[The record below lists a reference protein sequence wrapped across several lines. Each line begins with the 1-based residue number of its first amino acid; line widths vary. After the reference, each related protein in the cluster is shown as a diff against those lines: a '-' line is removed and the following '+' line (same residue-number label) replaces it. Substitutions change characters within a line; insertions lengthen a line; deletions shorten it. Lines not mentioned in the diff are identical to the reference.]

1 MRLNRNMLS
10 MRSGSYN
17 MQTSVFRSGEFF
29 PEHCH
34 DFHEFFLVADGVLE
48 HTLNGKVSLLPAG
61 SVQLILPGDTHI
73 VACAKGS
80 PEVRIYNCNVNS
92 EEMLKVLYFSSAGY
106 DFPLDD
112 CVQTAKMAPDHHW
125 RHLLDLARET
135 CGMRDDGTPLKN
147 SLLRLLTQEVV
158 TVLMSRSFREKAAPP
173 QWLAES
179 VEEMKKKKQLRR
191 RTSAPDFAFRA
202 DSGASLPFHEEIL
215 RNLAAGVCDLSASG
229 RCGLPAAAYG
239 TRGFHNCVRCRISQF
254 VILPPLFSAEVWNDS
269 PEISCAFPDH
279 AALIRSREVRLPE
292 RLSGAGN
299 VSRISSSVSEA
310 IRRAS

>member
-158 TVLMSRSFREKAAPP
+158 TVLMSRSFREKATPP

-179 VEEMKKKKQLRR
+179 VEEMKKKNNYAEGLPRLI
-191 RTSAPDFAFRA
+191 
-202 DSGASLPFHEEIL
+202 SL
-215 RNLAAGVCDLSASG
+215 SG
-229 RCGLPAAAYG
+229 RTQEHLCRSMKKYYGISPQEYVISLRLEDAASQLLHTGREVSTIAFDV
-239 TRGFHNCVRCRISQF
+239 GFHNLSYFRRCFLRRYGTTPLKYRARFRIMR
-254 VILPPLFSAEVWNDS
+254 
-269 PEISCAFPDH
+269 H
-279 AALIRSREVRLPE
+279 
-292 RLSGAGN
+292 
-299 VSRISSSVSEA
+299 
-310 IRRAS
+310 

>member
-179 VEEMKKKKQLRR
+179 VEEMKKKNNYAEGLPRLI
-191 RTSAPDFAFRA
+191 
-202 DSGASLPFHEEIL
+202 SL
-215 RNLAAGVCDLSASG
+215 SG
-229 RCGLPAAAYG
+229 RTQEHLCRSMKKYYGISPQEYVISLRLEDAASQLLHTGREDSTIAFDV
-239 TRGFHNCVRCRISQF
+239 GFHNLSYFRRCFLRRYGTTPLKYRARFRIMR
-254 VILPPLFSAEVWNDS
+254 
-269 PEISCAFPDH
+269 H
-279 AALIRSREVRLPE
+279 
-292 RLSGAGN
+292 
-299 VSRISSSVSEA
+299 
-310 IRRAS
+310 

>member
-125 RHLLDLARET
+125 RHLLDLAWET

-179 VEEMKKKKQLRR
+179 VEEMKKKNNYAEGLPRLI
-191 RTSAPDFAFRA
+191 
-202 DSGASLPFHEEIL
+202 SL
-215 RNLAAGVCDLSASG
+215 SG
-229 RCGLPAAAYG
+229 RTQEHLCRSMKKYYGISPQEYVISLRLEDAASQLLHTGREVSTIAFDV
-239 TRGFHNCVRCRISQF
+239 GFHNLSYFRRCFLRRYGTTPLKYRARFRIMR
-254 VILPPLFSAEVWNDS
+254 
-269 PEISCAFPDH
+269 H
-279 AALIRSREVRLPE
+279 
-292 RLSGAGN
+292 
-299 VSRISSSVSEA
+299 
-310 IRRAS
+310 

>member
-34 DFHEFFLVADGVLE
+34 DFHEFFLVADGILE
-48 HTLNGKVSLLPAG
+48 HTLNGKISLLPAG
-61 SVQLILPGDTHI
+61 SVQLIHPGDTHI

-80 PEVRIYNCNVNS
+80 PEVRIYNCNVS
-92 EEMLKVLYFSSAGY
+92 TEEMLKVLYFSSAGY

-112 CVQTAKMAPDHHW
+112 CVQTVKMAPDHHW

-179 VEEMKKKKQLRR
+179 VEEMKKKCNY
-191 RTSAPDFAFRA
+191 SE
-202 DSGASLPFHEEIL
+202 GLPRLI
-215 RNLAAGVCDLSASG
+215 ALSARTQEHLCRSMKKYYGISPQEYVISLRLEDAASQLLHTG
-229 RCGLPAAAYG
+229 REVSTIAFDV
-239 TRGFHNCVRCRISQF
+239 GFHNLSYFRRCFLRRYGTTPLKYRARFRIMR
-254 VILPPLFSAEVWNDS
+254 
-269 PEISCAFPDH
+269 H
-279 AALIRSREVRLPE
+279 
-292 RLSGAGN
+292 
-299 VSRISSSVSEA
+299 
-310 IRRAS
+310 